1 MHHFQLLR
9 EKELSEFQLLTEKEV
24 SSLLK
29 SALQSLRN
37 DRSKGRGLPYYKLGK
52 SVRYSLVDVEQYLS
66 TRKIFPENSGTDR
79 GRHG

>member
-1 MHHFQLLR
+1 MSSFQLLT
-9 EKELSEFQLLTEKEV
+9 EKVLSEFQLLTEKEV

-52 SVRYSLVDVEQYLS
+52 SVRYSLADIDNYLS
-66 TRKIFPENSGTDR
+66 ARKISTDNSGTR
-79 GRHG
+79 RTP